1 MLSPPWAQLFWN
13 SLKNICCFLSFC
25 IMHHRM
31 AHQNK
36 SSSLNLIIWG
46 RSSEHLFVWPL
57 SQSIWILIYLFN
69 QRRNKLNYM
78 VFIRATKGGQG
89 DWNWAWR
96 TELISRVLTGPEI
109 SVRLQLLF
117 IANGSRSLPWQF
129 KAKWGLTDMSEH
141 WRFSVAGQKFCSI
154 PCLLSSKH
162 QALAP
167 NISAERKEIHF
178 GEKRKN
184 NDGRTRMTDDCPP
197 LQNPKSKFEAKG
209 GGMKENVCKSGT
221 MGWMQS

>member
-1 MLSPPWAQLFWN
+1 
-13 SLKNICCFLSFC
+13 
-25 IMHHRM
+25 
-31 AHQNK
+31 
-36 SSSLNLIIWG
+36 
-46 RSSEHLFVWPL
+46 
-57 SQSIWILIYLFN
+57 
-69 QRRNKLNYM
+69 
-78 VFIRATKGGQG
+78 
-89 DWNWAWR
+89 
-96 TELISRVLTGPEI
+96 
-109 SVRLQLLF
+109 
-117 IANGSRSLPWQF
+117 
-129 KAKWGLTDMSEH
+129 MSEH

-178 GEKRKN
+178 GEKKRKN

-221 MGWMQS
+221 MG